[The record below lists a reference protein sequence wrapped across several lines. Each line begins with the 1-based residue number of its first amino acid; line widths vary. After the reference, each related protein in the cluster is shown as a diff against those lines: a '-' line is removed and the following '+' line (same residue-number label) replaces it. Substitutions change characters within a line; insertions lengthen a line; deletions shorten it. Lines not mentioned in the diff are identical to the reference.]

1 MLMTTATTVRHTRQ
15 HAPNTTLGLKPFSV
29 SPSSNMTTLEDARS
43 ILEAESRQL
52 QRSWKEFQDALR
64 QHNHNHHHDQ
74 RPLRPADKDHVCE
87 TLADAVHLWTSS
99 NKQQSLFRKPV
110 KWARICLESMDGHPA
125 LMQSLPDPKRTSDL
139 FFGVVHSIITAS
151 KEQYRVA
158 GVFLKFLARINKAVA
173 AFDRPGEFAA
183 ALYAQIFL
191 FLGEFMADYVSKA
204 RCRVLSSHNE
214 DFKTNFQ
221 NLVSC
226 VEDFV
231 ATKTNSVYSNSC
243 PNLEAPCL
251 DKVGLEGAARVRVS
265 QTTLLRQLIW
275 SVQQKKLTNA
285 RLAQGWKRT
294 FDLFLAALEH
304 RVHQVDADSALC
316 HLSGN
321 SFITPQSQQT
331 ELGELT
337 TKRRF
342 LKLRLQQDS
351 SHLQDFF
358 DNTEQIYPFSSEEQL
373 VIPATVA
380 TEIYNWMRTNPSL
393 PLVVEGSRS
402 LGLPGRLT
410 LISACCVSIARQH
423 SIPAISHFCAASSH
437 PSKEAGLLGLVYS
450 LIRQLIDLSPPMLDF
465 DSNCDLSTERF
476 NRLNGTMAS
485 WTDAVGILNTLLRY
499 KPPVLFCVIDALDL
513 LEDAS
518 TQPHIKSLVDMLVSH
533 TIRSSTAP
541 VDTEPKSTS
550 TDELISKDGL
560 LKVLFTTAGQ
570 CRAIQSNFSQ
580 GQGQIITTDA
590 TQVETTAVAPVDK
603 DVVMEG

>member
-1 MLMTTATTVRHTRQ
+1 
-15 HAPNTTLGLKPFSV
+15 
-29 SPSSNMTTLEDARS
+29 MTTLEDARS
-43 ILEAESRQL
+43 ILECETRQL

-64 QHNHNHHHDQ
+64 HHDQ
-74 RPLRPADKDHVCE
+74 RLQRSADMDHHVCE
-87 TLADAVHLWTSS
+87 TLADAVQLWSS
-99 NKQQSLFRKPV
+99 PNKQQSLFRKPA
-110 KWARICLESMDGHPA
+110 KWARICLETMEAHPA

-139 FFGVVHSIITAS
+139 FFGVVYSIITAC
-151 KEQYRVA
+151 KEHYRVA
-158 GVFLKFLARINKAVA
+158 GVFLKFLARINKAVLSA
-173 AFDRPGEFAA
+173 SISDRPRELAA

-214 DFKTNFQ
+214 DFKTNFI
-221 NLVSC
+221 NLINC

-231 ATKTNSVYSNSC
+231 ATKTSSAYSNSC
-243 PNLEAPCL
+243 QNLEAPCL

-285 RLAQGWKRT
+285 KLAQGWKRT
-294 FDLFLAALEH
+294 FDLFLAALER

-321 SFITPQSQQT
+321 SLITPKTQQT
-331 ELGELT
+331 EAGELT

-358 DNTEQIYPFSSEEQL
+358 DNSEQLYPFSPEEQL
-373 VIPATVA
+373 VVPATVA

-393 PLVVEGSRS
+393 PLVVEGPRS

-437 PSKEAGLLGLVYS
+437 SSREAGLVGLVYS

-476 NRLNGTMAS
+476 HRLNGTMSS

-499 KPPVLFCVIDALDL
+499 KPPVLFCVIDSLDI

-518 TQPHIKSLVDMLVSH
+518 TQQHIRALVDMLVSH

-541 VDTEPKSTS
+541 VDTEQPPTTTS
-550 TDELISKDGL
+550 TEDLISKDGL

-570 CRAIQSNFSQ
+570 CRAIQSNFIQ

-590 TQVETTAVAPVDK
+590 SQVETTPVAAVDE
-603 DVVMEG
+603 DVVMGE